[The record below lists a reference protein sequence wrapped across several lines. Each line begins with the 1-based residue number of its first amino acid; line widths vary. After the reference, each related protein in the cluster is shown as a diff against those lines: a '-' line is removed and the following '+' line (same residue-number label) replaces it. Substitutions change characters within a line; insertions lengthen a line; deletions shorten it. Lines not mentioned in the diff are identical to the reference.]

1 MNKYTYNTDDIFQDI
16 PGDPENVMMKIPD
29 EILEETGWKE
39 GDILNIK
46 AEDGKITISKKNG

>member
-1 MNKYTYNTDDIFQDI
+1 MMVYNYEDIFEEI
-16 PGDPENVMMKIPD
+16 PGDTENILMRIPD
-29 EILEETGWKE
+29 DILETMGWKE

>member
-1 MNKYTYNTDDIFQDI
+1 MTTYNYEDIFEEI
-16 PGDPENVMMKIPD
+16 PDDPENILMKIPD
-29 EILEETGWKE
+29 EILQATGWKE